1 MNPVVQVTPV
11 TTLFEYLSLGLLV
24 LGIAAFTYQLALTPA
39 DLQPDVGIKGLKRK
53 AVLDEGGP
61 FNTIE
66 PLMRWIARRIAAL
79 PIDDARSNINDQ
91 LRHAGEYLGL
101 TADEYLALATISGLI
116 FMVIGLAL
124 DAYAQIGGIFVVML
138 TAFGCLLPHLQVSG
152 EIERRFKQVNRGL
165 PHTIDLV
172 ALTMSAGL
180 DFPGALRQV
189 TEKTANKNDAIY
201 EEFQRLLQE
210 LELGRTRKQAL
221 LAFADRAPTEAVRD
235 FVSSVVQAEEKGN
248 PLADVLQV
256 QATMLRMRR
265 SVAAEESA
273 ARAGIL
279 MMGPLM
285 LIFAAIMLI
294 IMGPFAVNIATG
306 HGI

>member
-1 MNPVVQVTPV
+1 MSSS
-11 TTLFEYLSLGLLV
+11 TTQLLLYVAMGLMALGFGLFMYLM
-24 LGIAAFTYQLALTPA
+24 ALTPTE
-39 DLQPDVGIKGLKRK
+39 LPPDVGVKGLKRK
-53 AVLDEGGP
+53 AVLAEEGG
-61 FNTIE
+61 FASIE
-66 PLMRWIARRIAAL
+66 PAMRWLAARIAPL
-79 PIDDARSNINDQ
+79 PLDNLRARINTQ

-101 TADEYLALATISGLI
+101 NADEYLALCTISAAGMLI
-116 FMVIGLAL
+116 SGVVIVTMAKL
-124 DAYAQIGGIFVVML
+124 DGIFIPMF
-138 TAFGCLLPHLQVSG
+138 FGFGTILPHMQVSG

-165 PHTIDLV
+165 PFAIDLV

-189 TEKTANKNDAIY
+189 TEKTADKTDALY
-201 EEFQRLLQE
+201 EELSRILQE

-235 FVSSVVQAEEKGN
+235 FVSAVVQAEEKGN
-248 PLADVLQV
+248 PLAEVLQI

-273 ARAGIL
+273 ARAGVL

-285 LIFAAIMLI
+285 LIFCTIMLI
-294 IMGPFAVNIATG
+294 ILGPFIVNLVAG
-306 HGI
+306 KGI

>member
-1 MNPVVQVTPV
+1 VNA
-11 TTLFEYLSLGLLV
+11 TTLVMGFSSVALMVFGLAL
-24 LGIAAFTYQLALTPA
+24 FTYQLALSPA
-39 DLQPDVGIKGLKRK
+39 DEQPDVGVKGLKRK
-53 AVLDEGGP
+53 AVLEEGGL
-61 FNTIE
+61 FNVIE
-66 PLMRWIARRIAAL
+66 PFMRWLARRIAAL
-79 PIDDARSNINDQ
+79 PIENTRAKINKEI
-91 LRHAGEYLGL
+91 REAGEYLGL
-101 TADEYLALATISGLI
+101 TADEYLALCAISAVGMLGVGLLI
-116 FMVIGLAL
+116 DAL
-124 DAYAQIGGIFVVML
+124 SDIGGIFVLMFVG
-138 TAFGCLLPHLQVSG
+138 FGTILPHMQVSG

-189 TEKTANKNDAIY
+189 TEKTADKTDALY
-201 EEFQRLLQE
+201 EEMVRILQE

-221 LAFADRAPTEAVRD
+221 IAFSERCPTEAVRD
-235 FVSSVVQAEEKGN
+235 FVSAVVQAEEKGN
-248 PLADVLQV
+248 PLAEVLQI

-273 ARAGIL
+273 ARAGVM

-285 LIFAAIMLI
+285 LIFGTIMLI
-294 IMGPFAVNIATG
+294 ILGPFAVNIASG

>member
-1 MNPVVQVTPV
+1 MNSS
-11 TTLFEYLSLGLLV
+11 TLVMGFSSVGLMVFGLALFV
-24 LGIAAFTYQLALTPA
+24 YQLALSPA
-39 DLQPDVGIKGLKRK
+39 DEQPDVGVKGLKRA
-53 AVLDEGGP
+53 AVMEEGGL
-61 FNTIE
+61 FTIIE
-66 PLMRWIARRIAAL
+66 PFMRWLAKRIASL
-79 PIDDARSNINDQ
+79 PIQNTRDKINKEI
-91 LRHAGEYLGL
+91 REAGEYLGL
-101 TADEYLALATISGLI
+101 TADEYLALCVISAVSMLGVGLLI
-116 FMVIGLAL
+116 DAL
-124 DAYAQIGGIFVVML
+124 SDIGGIFILMFL
-138 TAFGCLLPHLQVSG
+138 GFGTILPHMQVSG

-189 TEKTANKNDAIY
+189 TEKTADRADAIY
-201 EEFQRLLQE
+201 EEMVRILQE

-221 LAFADRAPTEAVRD
+221 LAFADRCPTEAVKD
-235 FVSSVVQAEEKGN
+235 FVSAVVQAEEKGN
-248 PLADVLQV
+248 PLAEVLQI

-273 ARAGIL
+273 ARAGVM

-285 LIFAAIMLI
+285 LIFATIMLI
-294 IMGPFAVNIATG
+294 ILGPFAVNIASG

>member
-1 MNPVVQVTPV
+1 MNSS
-11 TTLFEYLSLGLLV
+11 TLVMGFSSVGLMVFGLA
-24 LGIAAFTYQLALTPA
+24 LFIYQLALSPA
-39 DLQPDVGIKGLKRK
+39 DEQPDVGVKGLKRA
-53 AVLDEGGP
+53 AVMEEGGL
-61 FNTIE
+61 FTVIE
-66 PLMRWIARRIAAL
+66 PFMRWLARRIASL
-79 PIDDARSNINDQ
+79 PIQDTRDKINKEI
-91 LRHAGEYLGL
+91 REAGEYLGL
-101 TADEYLALATISGLI
+101 TADEYLALCVISAVSMLGVGLLI
-116 FMVIGLAL
+116 DAL
-124 DAYAQIGGIFVVML
+124 SDIGGIFILMFL
-138 TAFGCLLPHLQVSG
+138 GFGTILPHMQVSG

-189 TEKTANKNDAIY
+189 TEKTADRADAIY
-201 EEFQRLLQE
+201 EEMVRILQE

-221 LAFADRAPTEAVRD
+221 LAFADRCPTEAVKD
-235 FVSSVVQAEEKGN
+235 FVSAVVQAEEKGN
-248 PLADVLQV
+248 PLAEVLQI

-273 ARAGIL
+273 ARAGVM

-285 LIFAAIMLI
+285 LIFATIMLI
-294 IMGPFAVNIATG
+294 ILGPFAVNIASG

>member
-1 MNPVVQVTPV
+1 MNSS
-11 TTLFEYLSLGLLV
+11 TLVMGFSSVGLMVFGLA
-24 LGIAAFTYQLALTPA
+24 LFIYQLALSPA
-39 DLQPDVGIKGLKRK
+39 DEQPDVGVKGLKRA
-53 AVLDEGGP
+53 AVMEEGGL
-61 FNTIE
+61 FTVIE
-66 PLMRWIARRIAAL
+66 PFMRWLARRIASL
-79 PIDDARSNINDQ
+79 PIQDTRDKINKEI
-91 LRHAGEYLGL
+91 REAGEYLGL
-101 TADEYLALATISGLI
+101 TADEYLALCVISAFSMLGVGLLI
-116 FMVIGLAL
+116 DAL
-124 DAYAQIGGIFVVML
+124 SDIGGIFVVMFL
-138 TAFGCLLPHLQVSG
+138 GFGTILPHMQVSG

-189 TEKTANKNDAIY
+189 TEKTADRADAIY
-201 EEFQRLLQE
+201 EEMVRILQE

-221 LAFADRAPTEAVRD
+221 LAFADRCPTEAVKD
-235 FVSSVVQAEEKGN
+235 FVSAVVQAEEKGN
-248 PLADVLQV
+248 PLAEVLQI

-273 ARAGIL
+273 ARAGVM

-285 LIFAAIMLI
+285 LIFATIMLI
-294 IMGPFAVNIATG
+294 ILGPFAVNIASG

>member
-1 MNPVVQVTPV
+1 MGMTPV
-11 TTLFEYLSLGLLV
+11 TALFFYLSLALCV
-24 LGIAAFTYQLALTPA
+24 LGFGVFVYQLALTPA
-39 DLQPDVGIKGLKRK
+39 DIQPDVGIKGLKRQ

-61 FNTIE
+61 FNTVE
-66 PLMRWIARRIAAL
+66 PLMRWLATRIAAL
-79 PIDDARSNINDQ
+79 PIADMREKVNAQI
-91 LRHAGEYLGL
+91 RHAGEYLGL
-101 TADEYLALATISGLI
+101 TADEYLALCVLGSLGFALFGFL
-116 FMVIGLAL
+116 VDYLAP
-124 DAYAQIGGIFVVML
+124 IGGVFVLMFA
-138 TAFGCLLPHLQVSG
+138 AFGAILPHMQLSG
-152 EIERRFKQVNRGL
+152 EIERRFTQVNRGL
-165 PHTIDLV
+165 PFAIDLV

-189 TEKTANKNDAIY
+189 TEKTSDKNDALY
-201 EEFQRLLQE
+201 EEMQRILQE

-221 LAFADRAPTEAVRD
+221 LAFADRCPTEAVRD

-248 PLADVLQV
+248 PLADVLQI

-273 ARAGIL
+273 ARAGVL

-285 LIFAAIMLI
+285 LIFATIMLI
-294 IMGPFAVNIATG
+294 ILGPFAVNIMSG

>member
-1 MNPVVQVTPV
+1 MNSS
-11 TTLFEYLSLGLLV
+11 TLVMGFSSVGLMVFGLALFV
-24 LGIAAFTYQLALTPA
+24 YQLALSPA
-39 DLQPDVGIKGLKRK
+39 DEQPHVGVKGLKRA
-53 AVLDEGGP
+53 AVMEEGGL
-61 FNTIE
+61 FTIIE
-66 PLMRWIARRIAAL
+66 PFMRWLAKRIASL
-79 PIDDARSNINDQ
+79 PIQNTRDKINKEI
-91 LRHAGEYLGL
+91 REAGEYLGL
-101 TADEYLALATISGLI
+101 TADEYLALCVISAFSMLGVGLLI
-116 FMVIGLAL
+116 DAL
-124 DAYAQIGGIFVVML
+124 SDIGGIFVVMFL
-138 TAFGCLLPHLQVSG
+138 GFGTILPHMQVSG

-189 TEKTANKNDAIY
+189 TEKTADRADAIY
-201 EEFQRLLQE
+201 EEMVRILQE

-221 LAFADRAPTEAVRD
+221 LAFADRCPTEAVKD
-235 FVSSVVQAEEKGN
+235 FVSAVVQAEEKGN
-248 PLADVLQV
+248 PLAEVLQI

-273 ARAGIL
+273 ARAGVM

-285 LIFAAIMLI
+285 LIFATIMLI
-294 IMGPFAVNIATG
+294 ILGPFAVNIASG

>member
-1 MNPVVQVTPV
+1 MNS
-11 TTLFEYLSLGLLV
+11 TTLVMGFSSVGLMVFGLALFV
-24 LGIAAFTYQLALTPA
+24 YQLALSPA
-39 DLQPDVGIKGLKRK
+39 DEQPDVGVKGLKR
-53 AVLDEGGP
+53 AAIMEEGGL
-61 FNTIE
+61 FNVIE
-66 PLMRWIARRIAAL
+66 PFMRWLARRIASL
-79 PIDDARSNINDQ
+79 PIDDARAKINKEI
-91 LRHAGEYLGL
+91 REAGEYLGL
-101 TADEYLALATISGLI
+101 TADEYLALCVISAVGMLGVGLLI
-116 FMVIGLAL
+116 DAL
-124 DAYAQIGGIFVVML
+124 SDIGGIFVLMFVG
-138 TAFGCLLPHLQVSG
+138 FGTILPHMQVSG

-189 TEKTANKNDAIY
+189 TEKTADRADAIY
-201 EEFQRLLQE
+201 EEMVRILQE

-221 LAFADRAPTEAVRD
+221 LAFADRCPTEAVRD
-235 FVSSVVQAEEKGN
+235 FVSAVVQAEEKGN
-248 PLADVLQV
+248 PLAEVLQI

-273 ARAGIL
+273 ARAGVM

-285 LIFAAIMLI
+285 LIFATIMLI
-294 IMGPFAVNIATG
+294 ILGPFAVNIASG

>member
-1 MNPVVQVTPV
+1 MNS
-11 TTLFEYLSLGLLV
+11 TTLVMGFSSVGLMVFGLALFV
-24 LGIAAFTYQLALTPA
+24 YQLALSPA
-39 DLQPDVGIKGLKRK
+39 DEQPDVGVKGLKRA
-53 AVLDEGGP
+53 AVMEEGGL
-61 FNTIE
+61 FTFIE
-66 PLMRWIARRIAAL
+66 PFMRWLARRIASL
-79 PIDDARSNINDQ
+79 PIQDTRDKINKEI
-91 LRHAGEYLGL
+91 REAGEYLGL
-101 TADEYLALATISGLI
+101 TADEYLALCVISAVSMLGVGLLI
-116 FMVIGLAL
+116 DAL
-124 DAYAQIGGIFVVML
+124 SNIGGIFVVMFL
-138 TAFGCLLPHLQVSG
+138 GFGTILPHMQVSG

-189 TEKTANKNDAIY
+189 TEKTADRTDAIY
-201 EEFQRLLQE
+201 EEMVRILQE

-221 LAFADRAPTEAVRD
+221 LAFADRCPTEAVKD
-235 FVSSVVQAEEKGN
+235 FVSAVVQAEEKGN
-248 PLADVLQV
+248 PLAEVLQI

-273 ARAGIL
+273 ARAGVM

-285 LIFAAIMLI
+285 LIFGTIMLI
-294 IMGPFAVNIATG
+294 ILGPFAVNIASG

>member
-1 MNPVVQVTPV
+1 MTPL
-11 TTLFEYLSLGLLV
+11 TLVFEYAALGLLV
-24 LGIAAFTYQLALTPA
+24 MGLGLFVYQLALTPA
-39 DLQPDVGIKGLKRK
+39 EIPPDVGVKGLKRK
-53 AVLDEGGP
+53 AALDEGGP
-61 FNTIE
+61 FNSLE
-66 PLMRWIARRIAAL
+66 PAMRWLAARIASL
-79 PIDDARSNINDQ
+79 PIDDARESINTMI
-91 LRHAGEYLGL
+91 RHAGEYLGL
-101 TADEYLALATISGLI
+101 TADEYLALCCISSVSFLG
-116 FMVIGLAL
+116 IGFAL
-124 DAYAQIGGIFVVML
+124 DAYAEIGGIFVLML
-138 TAFGCLLPHLQVSG
+138 TAFGAILPHMQVSG

-189 TEKTANKNDAIY
+189 TEKTADKKDAMY
-201 EEFQRLLQE
+201 EEFQRILQE

-235 FVSSVVQAEEKGN
+235 FVSAVVQAEEKGN
-248 PLADVLQV
+248 PLAEVLQI

-273 ARAGIL
+273 ARAGVL

-285 LIFAAIMLI
+285 LIFATIMLI
-294 IMGPFAVNIATG
+294 ILGPFAVNIASG
-306 HGI
+306 NGI

>member
-1 MNPVVQVTPV
+1 MQPTP
-11 TTLFEYLSLGLLV
+11 TTLLFEYLGIGLLV
-24 LGIAAFTYQLALTPA
+24 VGFALFVFQLALKPGEI
-39 DLQPDVGIKGLKRK
+39 QPDVGIKGLKRK

-61 FNTIE
+61 FNSIE
-66 PLMRWIARRIAAL
+66 PMMRWLAARIASL
-79 PIDDARSNINDQ
+79 PIDDLRTSINTQ
-91 LRHAGEYLGL
+91 IRHGGEYLGL
-101 TADEYLALATISGLI
+101 TADEYLALSAFG
-116 FMVIGLAL
+116 AL
-124 DAYAQIGGIFVVML
+124 FFLGFAVGVDYFVPLGGIVIMML
-138 TAFGCLLPHLQVSG
+138 TAFGAILPHLQVSG

-165 PHTIDLV
+165 PFAIDLV

-189 TEKTANKNDAIY
+189 TEKTSDKSDALY
-201 EEFQRLLQE
+201 EEMQRILQE

-221 LAFADRAPTEAVRD
+221 MAFADRCPTEAVRD
-235 FVSSVVQAEEKGN
+235 FTSSVVQAEEKGN
-248 PLADVLQV
+248 PLADVLQI

-273 ARAGIL
+273 ARAGVL

-285 LIFAAIMLI
+285 LVFATIMLI
-294 IMGPFAVNIATG
+294 ILGPFAVNIMSG

>member
-1 MNPVVQVTPV
+1 MNS
-11 TTLFEYLSLGLLV
+11 TTLVMGFSSVGLMVFGLALFV
-24 LGIAAFTYQLALTPA
+24 YQLALSPA
-39 DLQPDVGIKGLKRK
+39 DEQPDVGVKGLKR
-53 AVLDEGGP
+53 AAIMEEGGL
-61 FNTIE
+61 FNVIE
-66 PLMRWIARRIAAL
+66 PFMRWLARRIASL
-79 PIDDARSNINDQ
+79 PIDDARAKINKEI
-91 LRHAGEYLGL
+91 REAGEYLGL
-101 TADEYLALATISGLI
+101 TADEYLALCVISAVSMLGVGLLI
-116 FMVIGLAL
+116 DAL
-124 DAYAQIGGIFVVML
+124 SDIGGIFVLMFL
-138 TAFGCLLPHLQVSG
+138 GFGTILPHLQVSG

-189 TEKTANKNDAIY
+189 TEKTADRADAIY
-201 EEFQRLLQE
+201 EEMVRILQE

-221 LAFADRAPTEAVRD
+221 LAFADRCPTEAVRD
-235 FVSSVVQAEEKGN
+235 FVSAVVQAEEKGN
-248 PLADVLQV
+248 PLAEVLQI

-273 ARAGIL
+273 ARAGVM

-285 LIFAAIMLI
+285 LIFATIMLI
-294 IMGPFAVNIATG
+294 ILGPFAVNIASG

>member
-1 MNPVVQVTPV
+1 MNSS
-11 TTLFEYLSLGLLV
+11 TLVMGFSSVGLMVFGLALFV
-24 LGIAAFTYQLALTPA
+24 YQLALSPA
-39 DLQPDVGIKGLKRK
+39 DEQPDVGVKGLKRA
-53 AVLDEGGP
+53 AVMEEGGL
-61 FNTIE
+61 FTVIE
-66 PLMRWIARRIAAL
+66 PFMRWLARRIASL
-79 PIDDARSNINDQ
+79 PIQDTRDKINKEI
-91 LRHAGEYLGL
+91 REAGEYLGL
-101 TADEYLALATISGLI
+101 TADEYLALCVISAVSMLGVGLLI
-116 FMVIGLAL
+116 DAL
-124 DAYAQIGGIFVVML
+124 SDIGGIFILMFL
-138 TAFGCLLPHLQVSG
+138 GFGTILPHMQVSG

-189 TEKTANKNDAIY
+189 TEKTADRADAIY
-201 EEFQRLLQE
+201 EEMVRILQE

-221 LAFADRAPTEAVRD
+221 LAFADRCPTEAVKD
-235 FVSSVVQAEEKGN
+235 FVSAVVQAEEKGN
-248 PLADVLQV
+248 PLAEVLQI

-273 ARAGIL
+273 ARAGVM

-285 LIFAAIMLI
+285 LIFATIMLI
-294 IMGPFAVNIATG
+294 ILGPFAVNIASG

>member
-1 MNPVVQVTPV
+1 MNQTAMMGFGSVALMV
-11 TTLFEYLSLGLLV
+11 FGLAL
-24 LGIAAFTYQLALTPA
+24 FTYQLALSPA
-39 DLQPDVGIKGLKRK
+39 DEQPDVGVKGLKRK
-53 AVLDEGGP
+53 AVLDEGGL

-66 PLMRWIARRIAAL
+66 PFMRWLARRIASL
-79 PIDDARSNINDQ
+79 PIDDTRAKINKEI
-91 LRHAGEYLGL
+91 REAGEYLGL
-101 TADEYLALATISGLI
+101 TADEYLALCAISAVGMLGVGLLI
-116 FMVIGLAL
+116 DAL
-124 DAYAQIGGIFVVML
+124 SDIGGIFVLMFVG
-138 TAFGCLLPHLQVSG
+138 FGTILPHMQVSG

-189 TEKTANKNDAIY
+189 TEKTADKTDALY
-201 EEFQRLLQE
+201 EEMVRILQE

-221 LAFADRAPTEAVRD
+221 IAFSERCPTEAVRD
-235 FVSSVVQAEEKGN
+235 FVSAVVQAEEKGN
-248 PLADVLQV
+248 PLAEVLQI

-273 ARAGIL
+273 ARAGVM

-285 LIFAAIMLI
+285 LIFGTIMLI
-294 IMGPFAVNIATG
+294 ILGPFAVNIASG

>member
-1 MNPVVQVTPV
+1 MNSS
-11 TTLFEYLSLGLLV
+11 TLVMGFSSVGLMVFGLALFV
-24 LGIAAFTYQLALTPA
+24 YQLALSPA
-39 DLQPDVGIKGLKRK
+39 DEQPDVGVKGLKRA
-53 AVLDEGGP
+53 AVMEEGGL
-61 FNTIE
+61 FTLIE
-66 PLMRWIARRIAAL
+66 PFMRWLARRIASL
-79 PIDDARSNINDQ
+79 PIQDTRDKINKEI
-91 LRHAGEYLGL
+91 REAGEYLGL
-101 TADEYLALATISGLI
+101 TADEYLALCAISAVSMLGVGLLI
-116 FMVIGLAL
+116 DAL
-124 DAYAQIGGIFVVML
+124 SDIGGIFILMFL
-138 TAFGCLLPHLQVSG
+138 GFGTILPHLQMSG

-189 TEKTANKNDAIY
+189 TEKTADRTDAIY
-201 EEFQRLLQE
+201 EEMVRILQE

-221 LAFADRAPTEAVRD
+221 LAFSDRCPTEAVKD
-235 FVSSVVQAEEKGN
+235 FVSAVVQAEEKGN
-248 PLADVLQV
+248 PLAEVLQI

-273 ARAGIL
+273 ARAGVM

-285 LIFAAIMLI
+285 LIFATIMLI
-294 IMGPFAVNIATG
+294 ILGPFAVNIASG

>member
-1 MNPVVQVTPV
+1 MNS
-11 TTLFEYLSLGLLV
+11 TTLVMGFSSVGLMVFGLALFV
-24 LGIAAFTYQLALTPA
+24 YQLALSPA
-39 DLQPDVGIKGLKRK
+39 DEQPDVGVKGLKR
-53 AVLDEGGP
+53 AAIMEEGGL
-61 FNTIE
+61 FNVIE
-66 PLMRWIARRIAAL
+66 PFMRWLARRIASL
-79 PIDDARSNINDQ
+79 PIDDARAKINKEI
-91 LRHAGEYLGL
+91 REAGEYLGL
-101 TADEYLALATISGLI
+101 TADEYLALCVISAVSMLGVGLLI
-116 FMVIGLAL
+116 DAL
-124 DAYAQIGGIFVVML
+124 SDIGGIFVLMFVG
-138 TAFGCLLPHLQVSG
+138 FGTILPHMQVSG

-189 TEKTANKNDAIY
+189 TEKTADRADAIY
-201 EEFQRLLQE
+201 EEMVRILQE

-221 LAFADRAPTEAVRD
+221 LAFADRCPTEAVRD
-235 FVSSVVQAEEKGN
+235 FVSAVVQAEEKGN
-248 PLADVLQV
+248 PLAEVLQI

-273 ARAGIL
+273 ARAGVM

-285 LIFAAIMLI
+285 LIFATIMLI
-294 IMGPFAVNIATG
+294 ILGPFAVNIASG

>member
-1 MNPVVQVTPV
+1 VISAVSMLGV
-11 TTLFEYLSLGLLV
+11 GLL
-24 LGIAAFTYQLALTPA
+24 IDALS
-39 DLQPDVGIKGLKRK
+39 D
-53 AVLDEGGP
+53 
-61 FNTIE
+61 
-66 PLMRWIARRIAAL
+66 
-79 PIDDARSNINDQ
+79 
-91 LRHAGEYLGL
+91 
-101 TADEYLALATISGLI
+101 
-116 FMVIGLAL
+116 
-124 DAYAQIGGIFVVML
+124 IGGIFILMFL
-138 TAFGCLLPHLQVSG
+138 GFGTILPHMQVSG

-189 TEKTANKNDAIY
+189 TEKTADRADAIY
-201 EEFQRLLQE
+201 EEMVRILQE

-221 LAFADRAPTEAVRD
+221 LAFADRCPTEAVKD
-235 FVSSVVQAEEKGN
+235 FVSAVVQAEEKGN
-248 PLADVLQV
+248 PLAEVLQI

-273 ARAGIL
+273 ARAGVM

-285 LIFAAIMLI
+285 LIFATIMLI
-294 IMGPFAVNIATG
+294 ILGPFAVNIASG